1 VPGKAALRNERAA
14 APYIGADLG
23 QQRAALARELAVL
36 EGIAAAEWRAAPAW
50 FFWWRA
56 QWRRDQDPLLH
67 MQHPMAKSSSCSC
80 SCRAAFAS
88 LSIRRSSSM
97 RALSLFSGG
106 FSPFSGERKR
116 EFNSAFFGGGY

>member
-1 VPGKAALRNERAA
+1 VLANVGIE
-14 APYIGADLG
+14 G
-23 QQRAALARELAVL
+23 AALARELAAL
-36 EGIAAAEWRAAPAW
+36 EGIAIAERRAAPAW
-50 FFWWRA
+50 DFWQRT
-56 QWRRDQDPLLH
+56 QRRRDQDPLLH